1 MTIAEGHCPARSRLN
16 RGNLENPNVSCAK
29 TWRCP
34 GAVWPMRRRGLPNRC
49 GGKSTAIGGLRRT
62 KTARR
67 RCYNRPGLH
76 WPVWCVIVDYTHQF
90 LHHWNFIGVF
100 VCRLHPRPWSL
111 DRDYRVSGG
120 PHVVRAKGGVSG
132 LPETTPS
139 TLIGR
144 NDQTDRAYVADRYHD
159 GSQQP
164 TNPQQPTPLYRKR
177 KPGHDRCTISGPA
190 TGVCSTNH

>member
-62 KTARR
+62 KTARG

-132 LPETTPS
+132 LPETTIDINWSQRP
-139 TLIGR
+139 
-144 NDQTDRAYVADRYHD
+144 DR
-159 GSQQP
+159 S
-164 TNPQQPTPLYRKR
+164 
-177 KPGHDRCTISGPA
+177 
-190 TGVCSTNH
+190 GVCGGQIPRWLTTTNESATTNHTLPQAQTGA